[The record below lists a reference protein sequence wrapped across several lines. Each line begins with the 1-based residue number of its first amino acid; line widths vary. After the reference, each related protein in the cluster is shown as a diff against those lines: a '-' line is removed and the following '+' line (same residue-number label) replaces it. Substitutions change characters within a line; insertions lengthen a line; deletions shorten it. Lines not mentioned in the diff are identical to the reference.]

1 MSLFIKYPQLS
12 PLSMFLQAKQGNYIQ
27 HQLIR
32 EPKNAEVLFIFGI
45 FPIPLELK
53 KLLKINSVIEVV
65 FLVESVEELL
75 FFINKK
81 LDKGFAHERI
91 HVLWKH
97 EEIEDEV
104 WAEEIASKYPYEKV
118 EFLQNGLAEDRF
130 SHLQRTFLRK
140 IVLETS
146 VHKELIHYPKLC
158 RNLFVN
164 IHKIAKA
171 FDVGLWKD
179 AFKEVPAI
187 ICGAGP
193 SLSSQKENLS
203 KMYDKALLFAGGSTI
218 TALDQLGITPH
229 LAFAID
235 PNKEEYDRLRHSHC
249 FSSPLIYANR
259 VQKDIFRFFA
269 GDVGYIRTET
279 GGLFEVFLD
288 DKLGIKDYGILKHLS
303 EEALSVTTIALMT
316 AIYLGCNPIYF
327 AGVDLSLKKEARY
340 SGNILSS
347 WENTLEKDEL
357 QKIKWMM
364 EKDVIDQVATS
375 YPERSFYDA
384 TGNGLTFK
392 KVKAKPF
399 DLKNFPL
406 IRDFVEEIENLCLK
420 TKFSIPSYKIH
431 EQMSVVKNSLDD
443 LSILIKN
450 YLEGKLIYSLCIYEM
465 ENNQSYKLFFQGMV
479 YALLH
484 SLEKKERDQDK
495 EALVRDVF
503 AKVLKEAMKLSTLI

>member
-1 MSLFIKYPQLS
+1 MSLFTKYPHLS
-12 PLSMFLQAKQGNYIQ
+12 PLSMFLEAKQGTYCQ
-27 HQLIR
+27 QER
-32 EPKNAEVLFIFGI
+32 MPDPKNAEVLFIFGI
-45 FPIPLELK
+45 FPISADLKALLK
-53 KLLKINSVIEVV
+53 KNTLIEVV
-65 FLVESVEELL
+65 FLVESVEQLL
-75 FFINKK
+75 FFIGQK

-97 EEIEDEV
+97 EEMEDEA
-104 WAEEIASKYPYEKV
+104 WAEEIASTYPYEKV
-118 EFLQNGLAEDRF
+118 LFLQNGLEEERF
-130 SHLQRTFLRK
+130 SYLCRTFLRK

-158 RNLFVN
+158 RNLFAN
-164 IHKIAKA
+164 IHKVAHA

-179 AFKEVPAI
+179 AFIGVAAVV
-187 ICGAGP
+187 CGAGP
-193 SLSSQKENLS
+193 SLSLQRENLTN
-203 KMYDKALLFAGGSTI
+203 MHDKALLFAGGSTI
-218 TALDQLGITPH
+218 TALDQMGITPH

-249 FSSPLIYANR
+249 FSAPLIYGNR

-269 GDVGYIRTET
+269 GDLGYIRTET

-327 AGVDLSLKKEARY
+327 AGVDLSFKQETRY

-375 YPERSFYDA
+375 FPERSFYDA

-392 KVKAKPF
+392 KVRAKPF
-399 DLKNFPL
+399 DLKMSN
-406 IRDFVEEIENLCLK
+406 RDLVAEIENLCLK
-420 TKFSIPSYKIH
+420 TKFAISPTIISNEMRGIKA
-431 EQMSVVKNSLDD
+431 SLED
-443 LSILIKN
+443 LCLLIKN
-450 YLEGKLIYSLCIYEM
+450 YLSKEMIYSLCLYEM
-465 ENNQSYKLFFQGMV
+465 ENNQSYKIFFQGMV
-479 YALLH
+479 YALFDA
-484 SLEKKERDQDK
+484 LEKKRKDQGK
-495 EALVRDVF
+495 EALVKDVF
-503 AKVLKEAMKLSTLI
+503 AKVLKEAMKLSSLI